1 MQITKFQRTIKI
13 LFSILLLKL
22 TFTTNILAEI
32 KIGIVLGF
40 TGPVENLT
48 PSMAE
53 SAELAL
59 KEATD
64 SGLLLNGET
73 ISIIK
78 ADTTCT
84 DSDAAIIATERVIS
98 EGAKAIIGAV
108 CPEITKAILL
118 NSVIPNKV
126 TMISPAATSSDL
138 TSLNDDG
145 FFFRTTPSDTR
156 GGEVLADIT
165 KDRKIKKVAIT
176 FTNNENEK
184 NLADVYKKSVEAYGI
199 EVSIMI
205 PHEDGKE
212 DYSSEVA
219 TLASAGGDAVVVIGY
234 LEQGGKEIIKA
245 SLDSGAFDKFILSDG
260 MIDQSLIDTFGK
272 KLNKSFGFIPGS
284 YGKRASFFN
293 RVAAKGGINISYPYT
308 GESYDAAALII
319 LAIQA
324 GASANSNSIAK
335 NVMYVANAPGTKIYP
350 GEIKKGLELL
360 AKGKKIDYEG
370 ATGVSFNELGEANG
384 SFLEQE
390 VKNRKFRAKKQR

>member
-1 MQITKFQRTIKI
+1 MNKLII
-13 LFSILLLKL
+13 LISLFMSIY
-22 TFTTNILAEI
+22 TTNILAEI
-32 KIGIVLGF
+32 KIGVILGF
-40 TGPVENLT
+40 TGPIETLA

-53 SAELAL
+53 SAELAF

-64 SGLLLNGET
+64 SGLLLKGET
-73 ISIIK
+73 IRVIK
-78 ADTTCT
+78 ADSTCT
-84 DSDAAIIATERVIS
+84 DPDAAIIAAESVIS

-108 CPEITKAILL
+108 CPKITKAILL

-126 TMISPAATSSDL
+126 TMISPAATSSAL
-138 TSLNDDG
+138 TDLNDDG

-176 FTNNENEK
+176 YADNDYGK
-184 NLADVYKKSVEAYGI
+184 NLADVYKKSVESHGI
-199 EVSIMI
+199 EVSVII
-205 PHEDGKE
+205 PHEEEKE
-212 DYSSEVA
+212 DYSSEVSNLA
-219 TLASAGGDAVVVIGY
+219 TAGGDAIVIIGY
-234 LEQGGKEIIKA
+234 LEQGGKKIIKA
-245 SLDSGAFDKFILSDG
+245 SLDSGAFDKFILSDR

-272 KLNKSFGFIPGS
+272 KINKSFGFIPGS
-284 YGKRASFFN
+284 YGKRAGFFN
-293 RVAAKGGINISYPYT
+293 RVATEGGIDISYPYT

-319 LAIQA
+319 LAMQA
-324 GASANSNSIAK
+324 GGSADSNSIAK

-370 ATGVSFNELGEANG
+370 ATGVSFNEFGEAKG

>member
-1 MQITKFQRTIKI
+1 MNKLII
-13 LFSILLLKL
+13 LISLFMSIY
-22 TFTTNILAEI
+22 TTNILAEI
-32 KIGIVLGF
+32 KIGVILGF
-40 TGPVENLT
+40 TGPIETLA

-53 SAELAL
+53 SAELAF

-73 ISIIK
+73 IRVIK
-78 ADTTCT
+78 ADSTCT
-84 DSDAAIIATERVIS
+84 DPDAAIIAAESVIS

-108 CPEITKAILL
+108 CPNITKAILL

-126 TMISPAATSSDL
+126 TMISPAATSSAL
-138 TSLNDDG
+138 TDLNDDG

-176 FTNNENEK
+176 YADNDYGK
-184 NLADVYKKSVEAYGI
+184 NLADVYKKSVESHGI
-199 EVSIMI
+199 EVSVII
-205 PHEDGKE
+205 PHEEEKE
-212 DYSSEVA
+212 DYSSEVSNLA
-219 TLASAGGDAVVVIGY
+219 TAGGDAIVIIGY
-234 LEQGGKEIIKA
+234 LEQGGKKIIKA
-245 SLDSGAFDKFILSDG
+245 SLDSGAFDKFILSDR

-272 KLNKSFGFIPGS
+272 KINKSFGFIPGS
-284 YGKRASFFN
+284 YGKRAGFFN
-293 RVAAKGGINISYPYT
+293 RVATEGGINISYPYT

-319 LAIQA
+319 LAMQA
-324 GASANSNSIAK
+324 GGSADSNSIAK

-370 ATGVSFNELGEANG
+370 ATGVSFNEFGEAKG